1 MKHLAP
7 IALAALAAA
16 VVWRIPLPWVVV
28 GLAPLGILCAWRWR
42 G

>member
-1 MKHLAP
+1 MWAAA
-7 IALAALAAA
+7 IALAALGAA
-16 VVWRIPLPWVVV
+16 VVWRIPLPWVVL